1 MAATKKTTPR
11 ATGDGNGPTPAA
23 HITHASASLPGPQES
38 QQHPPLN
45 SPGLAT
51 ATSAQET
58 PSGPLATASGPLAT
72 ASGPGFESSDQ
83 HQLSTEEAGLFKNL
97 TSLAECIR
105 LLNGLTVTPAIPK
118 DTDPAARIANLTA
131 QLTAMVAIINNNPH
145 KAPSHPSDPSP
156 QSTTT

>member
-1 MAATKKTTPR
+1 MAAAKKITSR
-11 ATGDGNGPTPAA
+11 ATGDGNGPTPAT
-23 HITHASASLPGPQES
+23 HTTHASASLPGPQES

-58 PSGPLATASGPLAT
+58 PSGPLAT